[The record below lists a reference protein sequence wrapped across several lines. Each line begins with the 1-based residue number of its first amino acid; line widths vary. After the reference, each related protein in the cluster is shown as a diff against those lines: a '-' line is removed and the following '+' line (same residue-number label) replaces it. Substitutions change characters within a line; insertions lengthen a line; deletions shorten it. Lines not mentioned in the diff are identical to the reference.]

1 MFVLWNNKKFRIE
14 KEKTS
19 DYNNGRN
26 KKEQEIIRMLERSVK
41 KLDKLVESLME
52 EFKL

>member
-26 KKEQEIIRMLERSVK
+26 KKNK
-41 KLDKLVESLME
+41 KSSECWKGV
-52 EFKL
+52 